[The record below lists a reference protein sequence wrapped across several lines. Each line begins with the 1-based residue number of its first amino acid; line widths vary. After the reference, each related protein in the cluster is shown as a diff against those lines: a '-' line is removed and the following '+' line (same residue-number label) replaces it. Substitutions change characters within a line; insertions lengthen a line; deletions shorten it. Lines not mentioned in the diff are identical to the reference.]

1 MNTFDIVEKV
11 VVGIRKEKF
20 DAIVAFGPDNAQYL
34 SGALMPFS
42 YYQRDQLFLVICPQ
56 KGEQVCIC
64 PAEWE
69 SAVKE
74 TTWIKN
80 IITYRSGS
88 QNIAAVVS
96 IIKGLVESFDNKN
109 PVLGL
114 DKQRVSQQVYELLIK
129 EIPAAEWRDC
139 SAMIR
144 DMRCVKT
151 QNEVDLLE
159 KVAEM
164 TDHGINGAIHHVTVD
179 RRTTALTLAEELR
192 VHCQERG
199 VDMVGYHASARV
211 ASNQEDLGVMWHF
224 TPKFGYSRT
233 NDFEPEETARME
245 IKNSLQGYWSDAA
258 RIMTLGEPTKEQ
270 HEAYDWLVFLR
281 EAAIKQI
288 KPGRKCSEVFNLVK
302 DEAEKA
308 RIPWVTDLGLGHGIG
323 IAPCEPPYI
332 TASDTTLLEENMV
345 LVIAPVIQTTL
356 GNIIYTKDT
365 IVVTPLGCRVVG
377 WYKDWREPYIPI
389 ASI

>member
-1 MNTFDIVEKV
+1 MNNLDIIEKV
-11 VVGIRKEKF
+11 VDGIRKAKF
-20 DAIVAFGPDNAQYL
+20 DAIVTFGPDNAQYL
-34 SGALMPFS
+34 SGAQLPIN
-42 YYQRDQLFLVICPQ
+42 YYQSDQLLIVVCLQ
-56 KGEQVCIC
+56 NGKQVCIC

-69 SAVKE
+69 SAVQE
-74 TTWIKN
+74 STWIKN

-88 QNIAAVVS
+88 QNIAAFIS
-96 IIKGLVESFDNKN
+96 IIKGLVESIDNKH

-114 DKQRVSQQVYELLIK
+114 DKHRVSQQIYEFLIK
-129 EIPAAEWRDC
+129 EIPTAEWRDC
-139 SAMIR
+139 STMVRNIR
-144 DMRCVKT
+144 SVKT

-211 ASNQEDLGVMWHF
+211 ASNPEDLGVMWHF

-270 HEAYDWLVFLR
+270 HEAYEWLVFLR
-281 EAAIKQI
+281 EAVIKHI

-302 DEAEKA
+302 TEAEKA
-308 RIPWVTDLGLGHGIG
+308 GISWITDLGLGHGIG
-323 IAPCEPPYI
+323 ISPCEPPYI
-332 TASDTTLLEENMV
+332 NASDTTLLEENMV
-345 LVIAPVIQTTL
+345 LVIAPVIQTPL
-356 GNIIYTKDT
+356 GKILYSKDT

-377 WYKDWREPYIPI
+377 WYKDWREPYVPI